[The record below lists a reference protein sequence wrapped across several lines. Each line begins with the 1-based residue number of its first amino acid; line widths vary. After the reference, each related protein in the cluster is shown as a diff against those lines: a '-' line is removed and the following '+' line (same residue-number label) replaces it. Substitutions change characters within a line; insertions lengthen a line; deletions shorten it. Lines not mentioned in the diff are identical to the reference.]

1 MQKLVRLERR
11 RTNSIKHYEF
21 NQIGNLIAGRGER
34 PFAPTTKDYGFNQ
47 IGSLIAGRG
56 ERANGRSPLL
66 QKNGECVRPPIQHCK

>member
-11 RTNSIKHYEF
+11 RTNSIKHYGF

-34 PFAPTTKDYGFNQ
+34 PFALTTKDYGFNQ

-66 QKNGECVRPPIQHCK
+66 QKKRECVRPPIQRCK